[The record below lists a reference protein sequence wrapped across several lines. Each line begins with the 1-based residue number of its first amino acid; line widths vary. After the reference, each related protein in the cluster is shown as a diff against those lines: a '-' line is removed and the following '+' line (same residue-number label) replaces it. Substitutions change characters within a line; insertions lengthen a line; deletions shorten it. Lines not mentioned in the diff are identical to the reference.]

1 MALLNPPDILPEAM
15 RFLVRALLASRD
27 QELDRSVLV
36 SLVAPRGLTEAMDS
50 IAATDADLSG
60 IDPDDL
66 RSGGA
71 IIAEKSLDGLR
82 TLGLVEQ
89 SGDRGKEER
98 LKLIGAAADWKTPSD
113 ASPDRMG
120 RVLLD
125 AVLRMGDSDVSHGVG
140 DLIQSVILLHTAAQ
154 PLRPFDTFEAAAGG
168 GGRGFADRQEEAL
181 GPKGKDN
188 WPVPNSEQW
197 QPLRRW
203 ASYLGLART
212 VGTAGLIPD
221 ASEALLRRL
230 PEMTPRDYDVREFV
244 DRCASAVP
252 ILDGGALQTGH
263 DPQYEG
269 DHAVLSGGLSISLL
283 QLEADGFLTME
294 GRSDASGRSLRLR
307 PDGSADRTVTT
318 VVWEKTPV
326 RRGGR

>member
-15 RFLVRALLASRD
+15 RFLVRTLLATRD
-27 QELDRSVLV
+27 QELDRSELI
-36 SLVAPRGLTEAMDS
+36 SLVAPRGLTEAMNS
-50 IAATDADLSG
+50 IAADEDPSG
-60 IDPDDL
+60 VNPDDL
-66 RSGGA
+66 KTGGGL
-71 IIAEKSLDGLR
+71 IARRSLDGLR
-82 TLGLVEQ
+82 TLGLVKL
-89 SGDRGKEER
+89 SGDRGKDER
-98 LKLIGAAADWKTPSD
+98 IKLTGAAADWKTPSD
-113 ASPDRMG
+113 ASPRQMG

-125 AVLRMGDSDVSHGVG
+125 AVLQVGDSDVSHGIE
-140 DLIQSVILLHTAAQ
+140 DLIQSVVLLHTATG
-154 PLRPFDTFEAAAGG
+154 PLRPFDTFEAAAENS
-168 GGRGFADRQEEAL
+168 GRGFADRQAEVL
-181 GPKGKDN
+181 GPVRTDN
-188 WPVPNSEQW
+188 WPVPNEEQW

-230 PEMTPRDYDVREFV
+230 PEMTPGGYDVRDFV
-244 DRCASAVP
+244 ARCASAVP

-294 GRSDASGRSLRLR
+294 ARSDASGRTIRLR
-307 PDGSADRTVTT
+307 ADGSADRTVTT

-326 RRGGR
+326 RRCGR

>member
-15 RFLVRALLASRD
+15 RFLVRALLAAHD
-27 QELDRSVLV
+27 QELDRSELV

-50 IAATDADLSG
+50 IAAADDDPSG

-66 RSGGA
+66 KAGGT
-71 IIAEKSLDGLR
+71 IIAEASLRGL
-82 TLGLVEQ
+82 TTFGLVKQ
-89 SGDRGKEER
+89 SGDRV
-98 LKLIGAAADWKTPSD
+98 KLAGAAADWKTPSD
-113 ASPDRMG
+113 ASPADMG

-125 AVLRMGDSDVSHGVG
+125 AVIQMGDSDLSHGIG
-140 DLIQSVILLHTAAQ
+140 DLIQAMVLLHTAGQ
-154 PLRPFDTFEAAAGG
+154 PLRPFDTFESTAGG
-168 GGRGFADRQEEAL
+168 SGRGFADRQAEAL
-181 GPKGKDN
+181 GPERNDN
-188 WPVPNSEQW
+188 WPVPNQEQW

-212 VGTAGLIPD
+212 VGREGLIPD

-230 PEMTPRDYDVREFV
+230 PTMAPGDYGVREFV
-244 DRCASAVP
+244 ARCASAVP

-263 DPQYEG
+263 DPLSEG

-283 QLEADGFLTME
+283 QLEADGFLTMSP
-294 GRSDASGRSLRLR
+294 RSDASGRTLRLR
-307 PDGSADRTVTT
+307 PDGSADRFVTT
-318 VVWEKTPV
+318 VVWETTPV

>member
-15 RFLVRALLASRD
+15 RFLVRALLAAQD

-36 SLVAPRGLTEAMDS
+36 SLIAPRGLTEAMDS
-50 IAATDADLSG
+50 IAAAADDPAGL
-60 IDPDDL
+60 DPDDL
-66 RSGGA
+66 KAGGT
-71 IIAEKSLDGLR
+71 IIAEASLRGLT
-82 TLGLVEQ
+82 TLGLVKQ
-89 SGDRGKEER
+89 SDDGV
-98 LKLIGAAADWKTPSD
+98 KLAGAAADWEKPLD

-125 AVLRMGDSDVSHGVG
+125 AVLQMGDSDVSHGIG
-140 DLIQSVILLHTAAQ
+140 DLIQAVVLLHTAGR
-154 PLRPFDTFEAAAGG
+154 PLYPFDTFDAAAGG
-168 GGRGFADRQEEAL
+168 SGRGFAARQTEAL
-181 GPKGKDN
+181 GPERKDN
-188 WPVPNSEQW
+188 WPVPNQEQW

-212 VGTAGLIPD
+212 VGREGLIPD

-230 PEMTPRDYDVREFV
+230 PALAPGEYDVREFV
-244 DRCASAVP
+244 ARCAAAVP

-263 DPQYEG
+263 DPLSEG

-283 QLEADGFLTME
+283 QLEADGFLTMNQ
-294 GRSDASGRSLRLR
+294 RSDASGRTLRLR
-307 PDGSADRTVTT
+307 PDGSTDRIVTAVT
-318 VVWEKTPV
+318 WQATAA